1 MSFEIHLPFRSL
13 HELPGMMSL
22 KEVSDLVGRS
32 ESSLRRSSK
41 SGKGPAFHRIR
52 GRVLYR
58 RTEVDRWLQSDRQG

>member
-1 MSFEIHLPFRSL
+1 MSFETHLPFRSL

-32 ESSLRRSSK
+32 ESWLRRSSK
-41 SGKGPAFHRIR
+41 SGKGLPVHRIR